1 MADPERGRP
10 SRDDYRRQ
18 VLDSLGGW
26 SGTVVTAIPPVVFVL
41 VNVRFGLGAAI
52 IAAIASALALTGY
65 RLLRRQ
71 PIQQAM
77 TGLVGVGI
85 AALIAAW
92 TGQARG
98 YFLWGIWTSFAYA
111 AAFIASMTV
120 RRPLVGLAWE
130 FLDPTPNLAA
140 SRPWHRCTPL
150 LRAYLLATAAAGAI
164 FLARG
169 VVQLALFR
177 HNATGWLAV
186 ARIGMGYPLTVVALG
201 FAFWVVR
208 RARRQMATE

>member
-1 MADPERGRP
+1 MAEPERARP
-10 SRDDYRRQ
+10 SREDYRRQ
-18 VLDSLGGW
+18 LLDGLGGW
-26 SGTVVTAIPPVVFVL
+26 SGTLVTAIPPVVFVL
-41 VNVRFGLGAAI
+41 VNVGFGLGAAI
-52 IAAIASALALTGY
+52 LAAVATALALTGY

-77 TGLVGVGI
+77 TGLLGVGI

-111 AAFIASMTV
+111 AAFLASLAV

-130 FLDPTPNLAA
+130 FLDPTPNLPA
-140 SRPWHRCTPL
+140 SRPWHRCPPL

-169 VVQLALFR
+169 MVQLALFR

-186 ARIGMGYPLTVVALG
+186 ARISMGYPLTVAALG
-201 FAFWVVR
+201 FAFLVVR
-208 RARRQMATE
+208 RARRQVAAE

>member
-1 MADPERGRP
+1 VAEPERSRP

-26 SGTVVTAIPPVVFVL
+26 SGTLVTAIPPVVFVL

-52 IAAIASALALTGY
+52 IAAVATALALTGY

-77 TGLVGVGI
+77 TGLLGVGI

-111 AAFIASMTV
+111 AVFIVSMAV

-130 FLDPTPNLAA
+130 FLDPTPDLAA
-140 SRPWHRCTPL
+140 SRPWHRCPPL

-169 VVQLALFR
+169 IVQLALFR

-186 ARIGMGYPLTVVALG
+186 ARIGMGYPLTVAALG

-208 RARRQMATE
+208 RARRQVAAQ